1 MYAKMRDQY
10 QPNIKL
16 ENGYNSMPESCQL
29 RCHPSPLHNMKKI
42 NCLKHYMPCF
52 PLSLVEY
59 NTCTLL
65 FSSDLSRC
73 CQYGIIYNTSFG
85 SLGPKNTMSIC
96 LYILVVDYTE
106 NMEICLLP
114 RTQHVGESLRGV

>member
-1 MYAKMRDQY
+1 MLKCVTNTNLILSLKMATIACLKVASLDAV
-10 QPNIKL
+10 L
-16 ENGYNSMPESCQL
+16 
-29 RCHPSPLHNMKKI
+29 SPLHNMKKI

-114 RTQHVGESLRGV
+114 KTQHVGESLRGV